1 MAKERVTV
9 CVRGCG
15 PRDVSEAIG
24 AAMAPY
30 DYNRDFVP
38 GEPEVETGC
47 VAEVQRWA

>member
-1 MAKERVTV
+1 MAKERVTG

-15 PRDVSEAIG
+15 PRDVLQAIG
-24 AAMAPY
+24 MAMAPY

>member
-1 MAKERVTV
+1 MEKERVTV
-9 CVRGCG
+9 CVRGCD
-15 PRDVSEAIG
+15 PQDLPQAIG

-30 DYNRDFVP
+30 DYNGDFVP